1 MSGARAQSTAPWL
14 ALYDPGLPAT
24 IEPEHETALGM
35 FQAALR
41 RAPDRDLVRYFD
53 SPISL
58 AEVDELSDGLA
69 VGLRGLGAGRG
80 DRVALALQN
89 VPQFVIALLAVW
101 KLGAIAVPCNPMLRE
116 RELARQLT
124 DCGATGIVALESL
137 HDETVAAAAR
147 GAGLRFVVTT
157 SELDLLEGRP
167 PGILRGVE
175 RSRAP
180 GTHDLLEL
188 VAAAGGAKPEPVA
201 LGPGDVAILTYTSGT
216 TGPPKGAMN
225 THRNVV
231 FDSCIFRDW
240 LHIADEDVILG
251 IAPLFHITGLIA
263 HIGLALSAPLPLVL
277 AYRFDPAETLRL
289 IEAHRATI
297 CVAAITAYLALLR
310 HESVGRH
317 DISSLTKAYSG
328 GGPIPPAV
336 VEEFERRTG
345 VVIRSAYGLTE
356 TTSATHLT
364 PLSGRAPTDAATG
377 ALAVGIPVF
386 NTSMRI
392 LDDEGTPVGAGEV
405 GEVAIAGP
413 QVVPGYW
420 DKPEETAHAIR
431 GGELRTGD
439 VGKVDAEGWLYIVD
453 RKKDMIVA
461 SGYKVW
467 PREVEDVI
475 YEHPAVHEAAVV
487 GAPDEYRG
495 ETVRAFVS
503 LKPGTRAEPAE
514 LIGFCR
520 ERLAA
525 YKCPRSVDILDELP
539 KTVSGKILR
548 RELRGAGSEAVSG

>member
-1 MSGARAQSTAPWL
+1 
-14 ALYDPGLPAT
+14 
-24 IEPEHETALGM
+24 
-35 FQAALR
+35 
-41 RAPDRDLVRYFD
+41 V
-53 SPISL
+53 
-58 AEVDELSDGLA
+58 
-69 VGLRGLGAGRG
+69 
-80 DRVALALQN
+80 
-89 VPQFVIALLAVW
+89 
-101 KLGAIAVPCNPMLRE
+101 
-116 RELARQLT
+116 
-124 DCGATGIVALESL
+124 
-137 HDETVAAAAR
+137 
-147 GAGLRFVVTT
+147 
-157 SELDLLEGRP
+157 
-167 PGILRGVE
+167 
-175 RSRAP
+175 
-180 GTHDLLEL
+180 HDLLEL
-188 VAAAGGAKPEPVA
+188 VAASAGARPEPVD
-201 LGPGDVAILTYTSGT
+201 LGPDDVAILTYTSGT

-231 FDSCIFRDW
+231 FDSCIFRNW
-240 LHIADEDVILG
+240 MHVADDDVILG

-263 HIGLALSAPLPLVL
+263 HIGLALSAPAPLVL
-277 AYRFDPAETLRL
+277 AYRFDAAETLRV
-289 IEAHRATI
+289 IEAHRTTVT
-297 CVAAITAYLALLR
+297 VAAITAFLALLR
-310 HESVGRH
+310 EEGLERH
-317 DISSLTKAYSG
+317 DVSSLTKAYSG
-328 GGPIPPAV
+328 GGPIPPSV

-356 TTSATHLT
+356 TTSASHLT

-392 LDDEGTPVGAGEV
+392 LDDDGRPLATGEV

-420 DKPEETAHAIR
+420 NKPEETAHAIR
-431 GGELRTGD
+431 DGELRTGD

-548 RELRGAGSEAVSG
+548 RELRRAGSEAVSG